1 MKAVL
6 LNRSVKVKSGSAK
19 FILVVSAD
27 LHIQSVFKAL
37 CRSLAVPI
45 ELIFA
50 DDFDSMENLL
60 KNKSF
65 HLVIVDDVLMS
76 MSQWKSSAPVL
87 WIGEKNSENYIQKP
101 LSIAQVKMKIQKF
114 LMRSSSMEI
123 IGKSLN
129 PLLTQMEQIAGYDT
143 PVLLT
148 GESGSGKELFARFIH
163 QNSPRA
169 LESFTTVH
177 CGAVSEHLMESEFF
191 GHKKGSFTGAVA
203 DKKGFFEVSHQGTLF
218 LDELGDLPLNL
229 QAKLLR
235 AIQDKKIRPV
245 GALHE
250 VEVDVRIIS
259 ATNQNLKQQ
268 VQKKIFREDLFHRLA
283 VIHLELPPLR
293 ERREDI
299 LLLSRYFLEKSKKKY
314 GKESLRFSEG
324 ALEYLKQYH
333 YPGNIRELENM
344 IEKAVLFS
352 SEGDIDKADL
362 HLKEEKEDSNRLDFE
377 LPAEGVDLTRI
388 LRQTEK
394 QILSSAIHRSK
405 GNRENAAKLLKITPR
420 SLKHRIHKYKLA

>member
-1 MKAVL
+1 MRAIP
-6 LNRSVKVKSGSAK
+6 LNRSVKVESGDTK
-19 FILVVSAD
+19 FVLIVSAD

-37 CRSLAVPI
+37 CRSLSIPI
-45 ELIFA
+45 KLTFA
-50 DDFDSMENLL
+50 DDFYSMENML

-65 HLVIVDDVLMS
+65 HLVIVDDALVS
-76 MSQWKSSAPVL
+76 HSQWKFSAPVL
-87 WIGEKNSENYIQKP
+87 WMGEQDSEDYIQKP
-101 LSIAQVKMKIQKF
+101 LSVARAKMKIQK
-114 LMRSSSMEI
+114 LLLRPGSVEI
-123 IGKSLN
+123 IGVSLQS
-129 PLLTQMEQIAGYDT
+129 LLTQMEQIAGYDT

-169 LESFTTVH
+169 LKNFTTVH

-203 DKKGFFEVSHQGTLF
+203 DKKGFFENSHQGTLF

-235 AIQDKKIRPV
+235 AVQDQKIRPV
-245 GALHE
+245 GALQE
-250 VEVDVRIIS
+250 IEVDVRIIS
-259 ATNQNLKQQ
+259 ATNQHLKQK

-293 ERREDI
+293 ERKEDI
-299 LLLSRYFLEKSKKKY
+299 SLLSHYFLEKSKNKY
-314 GKESLRFSEG
+314 GKENLRFSGE

-352 SEGDIDKADL
+352 AGDIGKTDL
-362 HLKEEKEDSNRLDFE
+362 NPEKTKEDSHRLDFE
-377 LPAEGVDLTRI
+377 MPAEGVDLTRI